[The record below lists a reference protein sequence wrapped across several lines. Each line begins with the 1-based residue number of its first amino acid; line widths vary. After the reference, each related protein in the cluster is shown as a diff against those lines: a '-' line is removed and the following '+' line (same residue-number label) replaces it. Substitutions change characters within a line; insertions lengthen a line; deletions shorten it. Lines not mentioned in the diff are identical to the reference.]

1 MPLLRSP
8 LAYPFLLSWRA
19 LSSSMLRRF
28 RRRIVNGT
36 VANEAALI
44 EILAAARD
52 TKVGARF
59 GFCDI
64 LGSPDPVARYRERVP
79 LRDYADHADD
89 IEAIASGAADVLFP
103 GRPTMFVATSGTSD
117 DAKILPM
124 TRPQQLRTL
133 QHIALLAPAIRW
145 QAAPELRL
153 NQRSINLMLASS
165 PGNTLPGGVKLG
177 MSSGGGIRQVL
188 RAAPYV
194 WTSPA
199 DVFELVDHKAALYL
213 HALFGLQDESVGCIE
228 AVFGT
233 HIVSWVSLLMANK
246 EQLVADIAA
255 GQIRAD
261 LDLAPA
267 IRQRLQRTLRPRPGR
282 ARVVAAAFAPGEQ
295 GILPRLWPELRVL
308 STVVSGPFAV
318 SLPRLRWFT
327 GDQVR
332 IVGTCFGATEGMVG
346 VNLWPTLHER
356 YVFSAGTAYYEFVP
370 LEAVHAAAPT
380 TVELQAVEPGKAYEV
395 VLTTHA
401 GLYRYRL
408 GDVVRV
414 VDRVADTPVFEFD
427 HRLGDVLDLVGE
439 KTSAWHTQQAIVQSA
454 VEELGSARIISS
466 FALTADAA
474 ATPYRYSLYL
484 ELLDEV
490 AIEDVD
496 CDALARQFDQRLQ
509 RINLSYKTIGRKT
522 QRLGLPEVVL
532 VTAGTF
538 AKLEELQYRDRG
550 GVSRNQLKVPRV
562 LRDPAQIALLEAHAR
577 RKANSRRASV
587 SRLRP
592 EKRN

>member
-1 MPLLRSP
+1 MRLIRPL
-8 LAYPFLLSWRA
+8 LAYPFSLSWRA
-19 LSSSMLRRF
+19 LSYSMLRRF
-28 RRRIVNGT
+28 RHRIANGT
-36 VANEAALI
+36 AANEAALKD
-44 EILAAARD
+44 ILAAAKD
-52 TKVGARF
+52 TSIGTRF
-59 GFCDI
+59 NFREM
-64 LGSPDPVARYRERVP
+64 LASSDPVAMYRERVP

-89 IEAIASGAADVLFP
+89 IKAIANGKADVLFP

-117 DAKILPM
+117 DSKVLPM

-145 QAAPELRL
+145 LAAPELRL
-153 NQRSINLMLASS
+153 KQRSINLMLASS
-165 PGNTLPGGVKLG
+165 PGNTMPGGVKLG

-199 DVFELVDHKAALYL
+199 DVFELSDHKAALYL
-213 HALFGLQDESVGCIE
+213 HALFGLLDESAGCIE

-246 EQLVADIAA
+246 DELVADVAA
-255 GQIRAD
+255 GRIRAD
-261 LDLAPA
+261 LELDPDVRHKLE
-267 IRQRLQRTLRPRPGR
+267 RQLRPQPER
-282 ARVVAAAFAPGEQ
+282 ASAIASAFAPGEQ
-295 GILPRLWPELRVL
+295 GVLPRLWPQLRVL

-318 SLPRLRWFT
+318 SLPRLRWLT

-332 IVGTCFGATEGMVG
+332 ICGTCFGATEGMVG

-356 YVFSAGTAYYEFVP
+356 YAFSAGTAYYEFVP
-370 LEAVHAAAPT
+370 LELVRNAVPT
-380 TVELQAVEPGKAYEV
+380 AVELQSVELGKAYEV

-414 VDRVADTPVFEFD
+414 VDRVGDTPVFEFD

-439 KTSAWHTQQAIVQSA
+439 KTSGWHTQEAMVQSA
-454 VEELGSARIISS
+454 VEEFGSARIISS
-466 FALTADAA
+466 FALTADAGV
-474 ATPYRYSLYL
+474 TPYRYSLYL
-484 ELLDEV
+484 ELMEEI
-490 AIEDVD
+490 ATEDVD

-509 RINLSYKTIGRKT
+509 QVNLSYKTIGRKT

-532 VTAGTF
+532 VRPGTF
-538 AKLEELQYRDRG
+538 AKLEEHQYRERD
-550 GVSRNQLKVPRV
+550 GVSRNQVKVPRV
-562 LRDPAQIALLEAHAR
+562 LRDPAQIALLDAHACV
-577 RKANSRRASV
+577 KNSAFAASGIGD
-587 SRLRP
+587 RT
-592 EKRN
+592 